1 MFPDHPPITAT
12 DSQVQPER
20 LERLHRVYGY
30 ALALADSA
38 GDAAFPDKLTQLHD
52 HKDTL
57 IVFWNVTP
65 GEPERAIFARAWASK
80 AGHGTTNVEH
90 EC

>member
-1 MFPDHPPITAT
+1 MFPDHPSITAT
-12 DSQVQPER
+12 DSQDQPER
-20 LERLHRVYGY
+20 IERLHRVYGY

-38 GDAAFPDKLTQLHD
+38 GDAAFADKLSQLHD

-57 IVFWNVTP
+57 IVFWNLVP
-65 GEPERAIFARAWASK
+65 GEPERAIFARAWASQT
-80 AGHGTTNVEH
+80 GHGAASVEH